1 MDAFAGDLQFEW
13 DDDKARLNVR
23 KHRVSFLTAAA
34 IFANKVFESV
44 DDRFDYDEVR
54 IVAFGRVGT
63 EIFRVVYTMRGE
75 NIVRIISAQKASRDD
90 RENYHRQTFA

>member
-1 MDAFAGDLQFEW
+1 M
-13 DDDKARLNVR
+13 R

-34 IFANKVFESV
+34 IFANGVFECI
-44 DDRFDYDEVR
+44 DERFDYGEVR
-54 IVAFGRVGT
+54 IVAFGRVGM
-63 EIFRVVYTMRGE
+63 EVFRVVYTMRGE